1 MTLKLLA
8 ETIVGI
14 ALTIGWWM
22 LHFGI
27 LDGLES
33 RRVSNR
39 LLDLYGIVI
48 PIILGIEV
56 YFLLGRNPWFG
67 LAIAS
72 PFWFVYG
79 IEGVDRVDAW
89 ANGKARRGGDYVWV
103 AVIAFIIL
111 ALLIYVIS
119 PLDVHQ
125 IVGNLVGLVL
135 GIACGAITGTFLAI
149 GALIGLKWEAHRDTG
164 TVIGGSIGLL
174 VPMILLTMV
183 FDLVMVSI
191 SAPIGLRLYIVAFLL
206 ICVLAAILVGE
217 RLEER
222 KPVVGRAE
230 GQA

>member
-1 MTLKLLA
+1 VVTP
-8 ETIVGI
+8 IV
-14 ALTIGWWM
+14 
-22 LHFGI
+22 
-27 LDGLES
+27 
-33 RRVSNR
+33 
-39 LLDLYGIVI
+39 
-48 PIILGIEV
+48 LGIGV
-56 YFLLGRNPWFG
+56 YFLLGRNLWFS

-89 ANGKARRGGDYVWV
+89 ANRKARRGGDYVWV

-119 PLDVHQ
+119 PLNAPQ

-149 GALIGLKWEAHRDTG
+149 GALIGLKWKAHMDTG
-164 TVIGGSIGLL
+164 AVIGGTIGLL

-191 SAPIGLRLYIVAFLL
+191 SAPIGLRLYVVAFLL
-206 ICVLAAILVGE
+206 ICILTAILVGE

>member
-39 LLDLYGIVI
+39 LLDLYGIAI

-79 IEGVDRVDAW
+79 VEGVDKVDVW
-89 ANGKARRGGDYVWV
+89 ANRKARRGGDYVWY
-103 AVIAFIIL
+103 AVLVIIL
-111 ALLIYVIS
+111 AFLIYVIS
-119 PLDVHQ
+119 PLNAPQ

-149 GALIGLKWEAHRDTG
+149 GALIGLKWKAHRDTG
-164 TVIGGSIGLL
+164 AVIGGAIGLL
-174 VPMILLTMV
+174 VPMLLLTIV
-183 FDLVMVSI
+183 FDLLMLYI
-191 SAPIGLRLYIVAFLL
+191 PAPIGLRLYVVAFLP
-206 ICVLAAILVGE
+206 ICVLTTILVGE
-217 RLEER
+217 RLEE
-222 KPVVGRAE
+222 KEPVVRRAE